1 MHFGLW
7 YDTIKTVFHKER
19 GIWEMIQDIAPHRLD
34 RTYVIGKASGEDI
47 ALCVRRGKVLLQR
60 AGEEWALPRFG
71 GGIPTDDALH
81 VFSLDGVDCYLARTP
96 ENAPAGMEYVNVK
109 DIRTVRPME
118 VAFAAITAVQLHRW
132 YGARQY
138 CGHCGHKMAPSET
151 ERAMVCPE
159 CGQTEYPKICPAV
172 IVAVTDG
179 DRLLLT
185 RYANRPFQ
193 NYALIAGFVEIGETL
208 EDTVRR
214 EVMEEVGLRVKNLR
228 YYKNQP
234 WAFTDTLLAG
244 FYCELDGDAEITLD
258 HNELC
263 EGVWLR
269 REEIPSR
276 DGELSLTAEMV
287 ERFRRGEK

>member
-1 MHFGLW
+1 
-7 YDTIKTVFHKER
+7 
-19 GIWEMIQDIAPHRLD
+19 MIQDIAPHRLD
-34 RTYVIGKASGEDI
+34 RSYVVGKPDAADI
-47 ALCVRRGKVLLQR
+47 ALCVRRGRVLLRQD
-60 AGEEWALPRFG
+60 GELWRLPLFG
-71 GGIPTDDALH
+71 EDIPRENALH

-96 ENAPAGMEYVNVK
+96 ETIPAGTAYVDVK
-109 DIRTVRPME
+109 DIRAVRPME

-138 CGHCGHKMAPSET
+138 CGHCGHKMAPSEV
-151 ERAMVCPE
+151 ERAMVCPV

-185 RYANRPFQ
+185 RYANRPFRG
-193 NYALIAGFVEIGETL
+193 YALIAGFVEIGETL

-214 EVMEEVGLRVKNLR
+214 EVMEEVGVRVKNLR

-234 WAFTDTLLAG
+234 WAFTDTLLTG
-244 FYCELDGDAEITLD
+244 FYCELNGDPTITLD

-263 EGVWLR
+263 EGLWVPRAELPV
-269 REEIPSR
+269 RENDI
-276 DGELSLTAEMV
+276 SLTAEMI
-287 ERFRRGEK
+287 ERFRLGKA

>member
-1 MHFGLW
+1 
-7 YDTIKTVFHKER
+7 
-19 GIWEMIQDIAPHRLD
+19 MIQDIAPHRLD

-96 ENAPAGMEYVNVK
+96 ENVPAGMEYVNVK

-208 EDTVRR
+208 
-214 EVMEEVGLRVKNLR
+214 
-228 YYKNQP
+228 
-234 WAFTDTLLAG
+234 
-244 FYCELDGDAEITLD
+244 
-258 HNELC
+258 
-263 EGVWLR
+263 
-269 REEIPSR
+269 
-276 DGELSLTAEMV
+276 
-287 ERFRRGEK
+287 

>member
-1 MHFGLW
+1 
-7 YDTIKTVFHKER
+7 
-19 GIWEMIQDIAPHRLD
+19 MIQDIAPHRLD

-96 ENAPAGMEYVNVK
+96 ENVPAGMEYVNVK

-193 NYALIAGFVEIGETL
+193 NYALIAGFVEIGDTL

-269 REEIPSR
+269 REELPSR
-276 DGELSLTAEMV
+276 DGEVSLTAEMV
-287 ERFRRGEK
+287 ERFRRGEE